1 MITEKDIIKMK
12 TIFATKADLEK
23 FATKKDLESFGL
35 KIDGRFHEIDRKF
48 DKIDVRFDKITTMLD
63 KVMGE
68 LEKAREDRI
77 FAKAKDDEQDQK
89 ICIIESR
96 VGKIEEKMSV

>member
-12 TIFATKADLEK
+12 NVFATKEELNNGLAGLEK
-23 FATKKDLESFGL
+23 
-35 KIDGRFHEIDRKF
+35 KF
-48 DKIDVRFDKITTMLD
+48 DIRFDKVSIMLD
-63 KVMGE
+63 KIMGE

-89 ICIIESR
+89 ICVIESR
-96 VGKIEEKMSV
+96 VRKIEEKISV